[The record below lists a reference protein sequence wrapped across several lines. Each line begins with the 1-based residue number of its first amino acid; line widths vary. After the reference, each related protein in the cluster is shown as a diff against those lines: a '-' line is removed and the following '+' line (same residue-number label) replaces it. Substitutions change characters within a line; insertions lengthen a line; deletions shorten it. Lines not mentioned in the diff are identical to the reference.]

1 MRLFVKT
8 IAYRL
13 KALITGAHGIV
24 FLLLALLV
32 AFAPFIGLIIP
43 DAPVPIG
50 WIDEDNT
57 EFSALLLENVR
68 ALDVVWVTVGDR
80 DELTA
85 NLQTGR
91 LEGVFV
97 IKEGF
102 EDAIKAG
109 EFSGMLQLLR
119 SPYSTAA
126 GVISES
132 VGSEAMRLWL
142 TCHSANEARE
152 LAGDALYQAVFDDV
166 LAGTDEPILVIER
179 QNVVGQTGEVTPLL
193 DAAYTSYFVLAGL
206 AAFFMLTGLAV
217 KRRGADFAMRL
228 SSRGFSNQ
236 RYMLAAG
243 VADALYLLPCAA
255 VPLAAF
261 ALAGAGQLVAPM
273 LVLLLLYL
281 LWFGGAASLV
291 SGLRDKTAA
300 VLAVSVLTI
309 ANALLGS
316 MLVKLPSAG
325 AFSLVTYLLP
335 ARWLSAS
342 DALGLPLCIVG
353 LAVYAAMMN
362 ALPFLLRRR
371 GGGALR

>member
-1 MRLFVKT
+1 MRLFVRT

-24 FLLLALLV
+24 FLLLAMLV
-32 AFAPFIGLIIP
+32 AFAPFVGLIIP

-50 WIDEDNT
+50 WIDEDKT
-57 EFSALLLENVR
+57 EFSALLLENVQ
-68 ALDVVWVTVGDR
+68 ALDVVWVTLGSR

-97 IKEGF
+97 IKAGF

-109 EFSGMLQLLR
+109 EFVGTLQLLR

-142 TCHSANEARE
+142 TCHSANEAQA
-152 LAGDALYQAVFDDV
+152 LGGDALYQQVFEDV
-166 LAGTDEPILVIER
+166 TAGTELPILVIER
-179 QNVVGQTGEVTPLL
+179 QNAAGRTGEVVPLL
-193 DAAYTSYFVLAGL
+193 DAAYTSYYLLAGL
-206 AAFFMLTGLAV
+206 AVFFMLTGLAI
-217 KRRGADFAMRL
+217 KGRGADFAMRL
-228 SSRGFSNQ
+228 ISRGVSEP

-243 VADALYLLPCAA
+243 VADALYMLPCVA
-255 VPLAAF
+255 VPLAAI
-261 ALAGAGQLVAPM
+261 ALAGAGQQIALM
-273 LVLLLLYL
+273 LALFLLYL

-291 SGLRDKTAA
+291 SRLPDKTAA
-300 VLAVSVLTI
+300 VLAVSVLTL

-316 MLVKLPSAG
+316 MLVKLPAAG

-335 ARWLSAS
+335 ARWLSAA
-342 DALGLPLCIVG
+342 DALGAWPCLAG
-353 LAVYAAMMN
+353 LAAYAALVN
-362 ALPFLLRRR
+362 ALPFVRRR
-371 GGGALR
+371 RRA